1 MVTTAFLAKT
11 FKNKVMNTSELIN
24 KVKFLITESNIK
36 EAIDLLNE
44 IEIEDRS
51 LRNSIIQLKQRWV
64 DLEQSLIHGTIE
76 QQVFLVNKNYIIKS
90 LLDIISD
97 IPFEGEKKSQ
107 IIEEKWSN
115 IDDKLILEEILNLVS
130 ENYLSEAFT
139 LLNFLLNKK
148 NSTYSEYAVDGKLL
162 ESNYNFLTVAERNGT
177 ISFSEINSGKNRII
191 DSLIR
196 LLSEMKDLPKKKLEA
211 KKETER
217 IEKSAATY
225 VDESIT
231 ALVRREQ
238 SLKNQALI
246 WYILGFLSLTSG
258 ISIGLYYLSSASFDN
273 NSNGI
278 LVYQIIK
285 SLFIIGLLIA
295 TARYTFLL
303 GKTYMNE
310 SLKNADR
317 IHAISFGK
325 FYLQVF
331 GSNIKPEDLKEIF
344 KDWNTAKDSAFV
356 GLNSAD
362 FDPKFLEVLVKFV
375 ETIKK

>member
-1 MVTTAFLAKT
+1 
-11 FKNKVMNTSELIN
+11 MNTSELIN